1 MRRRRMRTL
10 TRRNPSPRRSDA
22 PGPRRTCVQCG
33 AVREK
38 AGLLRIAGKPGVGWT
53 PDPGGKLPGRGI
65 YLCPVGECV
74 DRFAA
79 RIRTAKGGARWKMG
93 AAGKELADRLTASR
107 PGAQESRG
115 GVDGQGSRS

>member
-1 MRRRRMRTL
+1 MEG
-10 TRRNPSPRRSDA
+10 SPRSDA
-22 PGPRRTCVQCG
+22 SGPQRTCVQCG

-38 AGLLRIAGKPGVGWT
+38 GGLFRIAGKPGVGWT

-79 RIRTAKGGARWKMG
+79 RIRTPKGGARWKMG
-93 AAGKELADRLTASR
+93 VAGKELADRLAASR
-107 PGAQESRG
+107 HG
-115 GVDGQGSRS
+115 GQKT